1 MLVLMFGW
9 EFPPVVSGGL
19 GTACYGITKALT
31 GLGNPVLF
39 VMPRIELSHPFPLLT
54 LISASDILN
63 AASERKGPFAQDS
76 LLPPSLLSAP
86 LILRPYLNTRQ
97 SGGER
102 QGPLDWPAESYLAA
116 GEGYGVDLFAEVRRY
131 GEAGGLIAAR
141 EAFDVIH
148 GHDWMTVP
156 ACLAARQASGKPF
169 ILHIHSLEYD
179 RSGEEINEG
188 IFDLE
193 RLGMEGADKI
203 IAVSHY
209 TKKMIVSRYGIAP
222 EKIFVVYNAMSHR
235 EAGETYRTRRAGDDK
250 VVLFMGRITFQK
262 GPDYFIDAAARVL
275 KEMPE
280 VTFIMAGSGDMMPR
294 MIERVAE
301 LKIGKRVH
309 FTGFLQGS
317 QVEEAMVLAD
327 LYVMPSVSEPFGL
340 APLEAMMYDV
350 PVIISRQ
357 SGVSEVLMHALKVD
371 FWDVDD
377 MANKMIAVLKYP
389 PLAGEL
395 VERAREELKN
405 LRWEKAAQKIL
416 EVYNSDSKSEMI
428 SRRQGRG
435 DAGVLSIRRGVADDA
450 NEDSALI
457 LNRNKV

>member
-1 MLVLMFGW
+1 MRVLMFGW

-31 GLGNPVLF
+31 DLGNPVLF
-39 VMPRIELSHPFPLLT
+39 VMPRIELSRPFPLLT

-63 AASERKGPFAQDS
+63 AASETKGPFAQDS
-76 LLPPSLLSAP
+76 LLPSSSNPPLLP
-86 LILRPYLNTRQ
+86 PYLRGPIILSPYLKAGQ
-97 SGGER
+97 SGGGH
-102 QGPLDWPAESYLAA
+102 QGRRDWPAESYLAA
-116 GEGYGVDLFAEVRRY
+116 GENYGVDLFAEVRRY

-141 EAFDVIH
+141 ETFDVIH

-156 ACLAARQASGKPF
+156 SCFAACQASGKPF

-188 IFDLE
+188 IFELE
-193 RLGMEGADKI
+193 RFGMKAADKI

-222 EKIFVVYNAMSHR
+222 GKIFVVYNAMSQR
-235 EAGETYRTRRAGDDK
+235 EAGETHRTLRTGDDK

-294 MIERVAE
+294 MVERVAE

-317 QVEEAMVLAD
+317 QVEEAMALAD

-357 SGVSEVLMHALKVD
+357 SGVSEVLKHALKVD

-395 VERAREELKN
+395 VERAREELKK
-405 LRWEKAAQKIL
+405 LRWEKAALKIM
-416 EVYNSDSKSEMI
+416 EVY
-428 SRRQGRG
+428 
-435 DAGVLSIRRGVADDA
+435 
-450 NEDSALI
+450 
-457 LNRNKV
+457 KV

>member
-1 MLVLMFGW
+1 MRVLMFGW

-39 VMPRIELSHPFPLLT
+39 VMPRIELSRPFPLLT
-54 LISASDILN
+54 LISASDILE
-63 AASERKGPFAQDS
+63 AASERKEASFQDP
-76 LLPPSLLSAP
+76 LLPSSFDHP
-86 LILRPYLNTRQ
+86 LILRPYLKARP
-97 SGGER
+97 SGGEHQEPR
-102 QGPLDWPAESYLAA
+102 DWPVESYLAA
-116 GEGYGVDLFAEVRRY
+116 GEGYGVDLLAEVCRY

-141 EAFDVIH
+141 ENFDVIH

-156 ACLAARQASGKPF
+156 ACLAARQESGKPF

-179 RSGEEINEG
+179 RSGEEINER
-188 IFDLE
+188 IYELE
-193 RLGMEGADKI
+193 RFGLEAADKI

-209 TKKMIVSRYGIAP
+209 TKTMIVGRYGIAP
-222 EKIFVVYNAMSHR
+222 EKIFVVYNALSHR
-235 EAGETYRTRRAGDDK
+235 EAGETYRTRKRDGDDK

-262 GPDYFIDAAARVL
+262 GPDYFIAAAARVL

-294 MIERVAE
+294 MVERVAE
-301 LKIGKRVH
+301 LKIGKRFR
-309 FTGFLQGS
+309 FTGFLQGR
-317 QVEEAMVLAD
+317 QVEEAFAGAD

-357 SGVSEVLMHALKVD
+357 SGVSEVLKHALKVD
-371 FWDVDD
+371 FWDVDEL
-377 MANKMIAVLKYP
+377 ANKMIAVLKYP

-395 VERAREELKN
+395 VEGAREELKN
-405 LRWEKAAQKIL
+405 LRWEKAALNIL
-416 EVYNSDSKSEMI
+416 KLYNSDSKSEMI
-428 SRRQGRG
+428 SGRRGRG
-435 DAGVLSIRRGVADDA
+435 DAGVLSIRRGADDEA

-457 LNRNKV
+457 

>member
-1 MLVLMFGW
+1 MRVLMFGW

-39 VMPRIELSHPFPLLT
+39 VMPRIELSRPFPLLT

-63 AASERKGPFAQDS
+63 TPSERERPFPEDS
-76 LLPPSLLSAP
+76 FLPPSLLNPP
-86 LILRPYLNTRQ
+86 LILRPYLNARQ
-97 SGGER
+97 SEEEHHY
-102 QGPLDWPAESYLAA
+102 PPDWPAESYLAA

-209 TKKMIVSRYGIAP
+209 TEKMIVSRYGIAP
-222 EKIFVVYNAMSHR
+222 EKIIVVYNAMSHR
-235 EAGETYRTRRAGDDK
+235 EAGETYHARQAGDDK

-262 GPDYFIDAAARVL
+262 GCTEFCVQPIC
-275 KEMPE
+275 
-280 VTFIMAGSGDMMPR
+280 
-294 MIERVAE
+294 
-301 LKIGKRVH
+301 
-309 FTGFLQGS
+309 
-317 QVEEAMVLAD
+317 
-327 LYVMPSVSEPFGL
+327 
-340 APLEAMMYDV
+340 
-350 PVIISRQ
+350 
-357 SGVSEVLMHALKVD
+357 
-371 FWDVDD
+371 
-377 MANKMIAVLKYP
+377 
-389 PLAGEL
+389 
-395 VERAREELKN
+395 
-405 LRWEKAAQKIL
+405 
-416 EVYNSDSKSEMI
+416 
-428 SRRQGRG
+428 
-435 DAGVLSIRRGVADDA
+435 
-450 NEDSALI
+450 
-457 LNRNKV
+457 

>member
-1 MLVLMFGW
+1 MRVLMFGW

-31 GLGNPVLF
+31 GLGNAVLF
-39 VMPRIELSHPFPLLT
+39 VMPRIELSRPFPLLT

-63 AASERKGPFAQDS
+63 AASEREKPFSEDSLIPLSFNPS
-76 LLPPSLLSAP
+76 LLPPSLSGP
-86 LILRPYLNTRQ
+86 IILRPYLKAEQ
-97 SGGER
+97 SGGEH
-102 QGPLDWPAESYLAA
+102 QGRPDWPADSYLAA
-116 GEGYGVDLFAEVRRY
+116 GEGYGVDLFAEVCRY

-141 EAFDVIH
+141 ETFDVIH

-156 ACLAARQASGKPF
+156 ACLAARQESGKPF

-179 RSGEEINEG
+179 RSGEQINER
-188 IFDLE
+188 IYDLE
-193 RLGMEGADKI
+193 RFGMEAADKI

-209 TKKMIVSRYGIAP
+209 TKTMIVSRYGIAP
-222 EKIFVVYNAMSHR
+222 GKIFVVYNALSQR
-235 EAGETYRTRRAGDDK
+235 EAGEAYHTRRDGDDK

-262 GPDYFIDAAARVL
+262 GPDYFIAAAARVL

-294 MIERVAE
+294 MVERVAE
-301 LKIGKRVH
+301 LKIGKRFR
-309 FTGFLQGS
+309 FTGFLQGP
-317 QVEEAMVLAD
+317 QVEEAFAKAD

-350 PVIISRQ
+350 PVMISRQ
-357 SGVSEVLMHALKVD
+357 SGVSEVLKHALKVD
-371 FWDVDD
+371 FWDVDEL
-377 MANKMIAVLKYP
+377 ANKMIAVLKYP

-405 LRWEKAAQKIL
+405 LRWERAAQQIL
-416 EVYNSDSKSEMI
+416 EVYNI
-428 SRRQGRG
+428 
-435 DAGVLSIRRGVADDA
+435 
-450 NEDSALI
+450 
-457 LNRNKV
+457 